1 MMNNGPM
8 VIQLGTGFPLSF
20 STYDMSH
27 IVISFLYFCVGDVA
41 NRCRTWSFFQDAHM
55 MVVGGIGLLISYM
68 KRYRYSGLGFNF
80 LLAAVVYQWGVLF
93 YGFAFGPKE
102 TEPNAIPQIEIQ
114 NGTMDYWK
122 PSPYAFIK
130 VRVP

>member
-1 MMNNGPM
+1 
-8 VIQLGTGFPLSF
+8 
-20 STYDMSH
+20 
-27 IVISFLYFCVGDVA
+27 
-41 NRCRTWSFFQDAHM
+41 M

-93 YGFAFGPKE
+93 HGFAFGPKE
-102 TEPNAIPQIEIQ
+102 TEPDVIPQIEIQ

-130 VRVP
+130 VRVTRTAAFPLYDPYGTY

>member
-1 MMNNGPM
+1 
-8 VIQLGTGFPLSF
+8 
-20 STYDMSH
+20 
-27 IVISFLYFCVGDVA
+27 
-41 NRCRTWSFFQDAHM
+41 M

-80 LLAAVVYQWGVLF
+80 LLAAIVYQWGVLF
-93 YGFAFGPKE
+93 YGFAFGPKDMV
-102 TEPNAIPQIEIQ
+102 PDSIPQIEIQ

-130 VRVP
+130 DRVQQTAPNTADEPVNSS